1 MPFALPSLA
10 RTPSH
15 AALPAALAL
24 GVVLCSPA
32 CRRADARASS
42 SSEPGLSVSVPA
54 SASSLAGPV
63 DSAGVPMYEEGSE
76 PPAVSLSGKSNRK
89 DPAASASKR
98 IGAIAMLAE
107 IRQAPSPN
115 ARVLGYL
122 RAGGI
127 VDAGDQPAGREGC
140 SGGWYKIQPFGY
152 VCNGPSATLD
162 MGHDVLRIATRR
174 PDTESLLPYLYGIVR
189 KPGPM
194 YAGLPSREQAVANEP
209 GLAKH
214 IDKWLHA
221 EDENGAGFR
230 SDYWTRGVVGV
241 SQLDAWDQKRTDEL
255 LSPLQVGKFF
265 PGNLSGLVKDKSSIS
280 VGTAKHHN
288 GFAVLDTF
296 LAEGRRYALT
306 TELVAVPVD
315 RLRPIQGSTFHGYQ
329 IPEEIDFPF
338 ALIRVENVWGYR
350 SEKGKL
356 VKTKQLPRRS
366 AVKLT
371 GKQNFFNGKLHFETA
386 DGLWVSDR
394 EASRLDPAK
403 RMPAW
408 GKNGERWMDI
418 NVTKQTLVA
427 YEGTKA
433 VFATLVSTGEAGLG
447 DPEKTKSTKR
457 GIFRIHT
464 KHLSATMNSD
474 VTGEEF
480 ELQDIPYVQYFEGGY
495 ALHAAY
501 WHDDFGKPRSHGCIN
516 LAPEDAR
523 RLFFWT
529 EPKVPPGWHSVLR
542 PLTGSVLFVHP

>member
-1 MPFALPSLA
+1 MLSIEGLA
-10 RTPSH
+10 
-15 AALPAALAL
+15 
-24 GVVLCSPA
+24 A
-32 CRRADARASS
+32 CRRADAQNTKAEPSAAASG
-42 SSEPGLSVSVPA
+42 PGLS
-54 SASSLAGPV
+54 SASAGPV
-63 DSAGVPMYEEGSE
+63 DSSGVPVYEEGAE
-76 PPAVSLSGKSNRK
+76 PPIVALSGKSGKRDK
-89 DPAASASKR
+89 PQTSSKR
-98 IGAIAMLAE
+98 IGALAMLTE
-107 IRQAPSPN
+107 IRQNPSPT
-115 ARVLGYL
+115 ARLLGYL
-122 RAGGI
+122 RAGGTAE
-127 VDAGDQPAGREGC
+127 VGDAPAGREGC
-140 SGGWYKIQPFGY
+140 PGGWYRIQPFGF
-152 VCNGPSATLD
+152 VCNGSTATLD
-162 MGHDVLRIATRR
+162 MNHDVIKALSRR
-174 PDTESLLPYLYGIVR
+174 PDTEATLPYMYGIVR
-189 KPGPM
+189 KPGPI
-194 YAGLPSREQAVANEP
+194 YAVLPTREQAQGTESN
-209 GLAKH
+209 LAKH
-214 IDKWLHA
+214 LDKWLHSD
-221 EDENGAGFR
+221 DENGAGFR
-230 SDYWTRGVVGV
+230 ADYWLRWKDPSKVP
-241 SQLDAWDQKRTDEL
+241 SPLEAWEQKRTDDL
-255 LSPLQVGKFF
+255 PPFLQLGKFF
-265 PGNLSGLVKDKSSIS
+265 PGNLSGLVKDKSTIA
-280 VGTAKHHN
+280 VGQAKHHN
-288 GFAVLDTF
+288 GFAIFDTL
-296 LAEGRRYALT
+296 LAEGRRYAIT

-315 RLRPIQGSTFHGYQ
+315 RLRPIEGSRFHGYQ

-338 ALIRVENVWGYR
+338 ALIRVEGVWGFK

-356 VKTKQLPRRS
+356 VKAKELPRRS

-386 DGLWVSDR
+386 DGLWVLDR

-427 YEGTKA
+427 YEGTKP

-464 KHLSATMNSD
+464 KHISATMNSD

-480 ELQDIPYVQYFEGGY
+480 ELQDIPYVQYFESGY